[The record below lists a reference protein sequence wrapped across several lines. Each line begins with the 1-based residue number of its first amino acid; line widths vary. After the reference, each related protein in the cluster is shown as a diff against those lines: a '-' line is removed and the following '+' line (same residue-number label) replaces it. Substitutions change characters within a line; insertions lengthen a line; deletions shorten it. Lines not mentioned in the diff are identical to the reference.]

1 MSLNVM
7 PMSQKLTRS
16 QQPAAI
22 AALAQAFLADPI
34 MQYFYAVEPES
45 RLRGLHWLSQLM
57 VRYSQPY
64 DQVYIATT
72 ESNPDRVQGCAVWL
86 PPSAYPLNIWRLLWL
101 GFYQFPLHVR
111 RDRIGEFFELFEHT
125 EQCHKEAMTEPHWYL
140 AMLGVSP
147 AFQGQGVG
155 GTLLQPVLN
164 AANRDR
170 VPCYLETSTEGG
182 VRFYQRLGFE
192 ILRVEQ
198 RTPEAPTFWT
208 MRRNP
213 A

>member
-7 PMSQKLTRS
+7 PISQKLTRS

-22 AALAQAFLADPI
+22 ATLAQAFLADPI
-34 MQYFYAVEPES
+34 MQYFYAVDPES
-45 RLRGLHWLSQLM
+45 RLRGLHWLSQLTL
-57 VRYSQPY
+57 RYCQPY
-64 DQVYIATT
+64 NQIYVSPT
-72 ESNPDRVQGCAVWL
+72 ESSSEAVKGCAIWM
-86 PPSAYPLNIWRLLWL
+86 PPGTYPLKLWQLLRL
-101 GFYQFPLHVR
+101 GFFQLPFYVR
-111 RDRIGEFFELFEHT
+111 RDRLMECLTFFEHT
-125 EQCHKEAMTEPHWYL
+125 EVCHKEAMPEPHWYL
-140 AMLGVSP
+140 VMLGVAP

-155 GTLLQPVLN
+155 KILLKPVLD
-164 AANRDR
+164 AADRDG

-198 RTPEAPTFWT
+198 RTPAAPTFWT